1 MLLKY
6 KNKAKAWWAF
16 FLLSFICATAVS
28 FIKFNSMNLASSGH
42 WLYDLIEFEDKA
54 RFQDWN
60 DIVTAENSQFFTEF
74 CSDKEHLISDM
85 LFFSYA
91 TAPAYLIY
99 KALPLRGVD
108 FWILQRV
115 LHSVLGIAAVLLVFL
130 VADLCYGP
138 IVGFLASLFMVFCPQ
153 VWIAYNFDTAIQR
166 GFNLFFSLLCVYFFL
181 LSLRHTRWL
190 WLLFCGCAM
199 GLSLLFFHMGS
210 HMIPIII
217 FLFCVYKAFAE
228 RKRMAQGV
236 SEKEGIAKEQAY
248 FHISWTSLLPFFR
261 RGRSLPG
268 FAKSSW
274 MSFGIYFLLIVF
286 IAFSFAFVLNVMHTL
301 YFHLPSSPHAWFESY
316 FKKGSVAS
324 HTVENF
330 VILDKNRLLTNL
342 SEHIHGMFI
351 DGKTS
356 DWHYSMSPPGVPYI
370 HNYAISFF
378 FLIGLFLAFWRRR
391 DKDIFFLIWFLSFF
405 LIYSFLIVVRQKNI
419 LWETP
424 AIFILAASAVLEVA
438 AFIFRRIKL
447 FSEKI
452 WIIGLAAIM
461 AISSIATGSYY
472 IFSFLPAKNFYNAGS
487 QMGTYQMYQ
496 YFKKEGYTERT
507 TIAFTHPDVNLPIMM
522 TRLLTKR
529 EPKIVCL
536 FHYGLFHT
544 SKEEEWK
551 AVEKDL
557 LKTSDKIYYCFQY
570 YENGLGNN
578 YVTDEFWRT
587 LFEKV
592 HPELKPFEFKG
603 FDGKTIWRIYEVKG
617 DL

>member
-1 MLLKY
+1 MLSKISNGKRKWLV
-6 KNKAKAWWAF
+6 F
-16 FLLSFICATAVS
+16 FLLAFISMAAVN

-60 DIVTAENSQFFTEF
+60 DVVARENSQFFTEF
-74 CSDKEHLISDM
+74 CSDKNHLVSDM
-85 LFFSYA
+85 LFYSYA
-91 TAPAYLIY
+91 TFPAYLTY
-99 KALPLRGVD
+99 KMTPLRGPE
-108 FWILQRV
+108 FWILQRI
-115 LHSVLGIAAVLLVFL
+115 LNSVLGILAVLLIFL
-130 VADLCYGP
+130 IADLCYGP
-138 IVGFLASLFMVFCPQ
+138 LVGFLASMFAAFCPHI
-153 VWIAYNFDTAIQR
+153 WIAYNFDTAIQR
-166 GFNLFFSLLCVYFFL
+166 GFNFFFSLLFVYLFL
-181 LSLRHTRWL
+181 LSLKQTRRL
-190 WLLFCGCAM
+190 WTVLAACAM
-199 GLSLLFFHMGS
+199 GINFLFFHMGS
-210 HMIPIII
+210 HMMPIIVL
-217 FLFCVYKAFAE
+217 LFCIYKAIMDRHSFSQANL
-228 RKRMAQGV
+228 KKSHPS
-236 SEKEGIAKEQAY
+236 SEKESFRI
-248 FHISWTSLLPFFR
+248 FWPSLLKFSPGR
-261 RGRSLPG
+261 RLPR
-268 FAKSSW
+268 FTKSAW
-274 MSFGIYFLLIVF
+274 MSYLVYFLLIVL
-286 IAFSFAFVLNVMHTL
+286 IAITFAFLLNLFHTL
-301 YFHLPSSPHAWFESY
+301 YFHLPSTPQAWFESY

-324 HTVENF
+324 HTIENF
-330 VILDKNRLLTNL
+330 VLLDKNRLLTNL

-378 FLIGLFLAFWRRR
+378 FLIGLFLVFWRRR

-424 AIFILAASAVLEVA
+424 AIFILAASAVPEVA
-438 AFIFRRIKL
+438 AFIFKRIKL

-551 AVEKDL
+551 AVERDL
-557 LKTSDKIYYCFQY
+557 LKTGEKIYYCFQY

-578 YVTDEFWRT
+578 YVTDEFWRA

-592 HPELKPFEFKG
+592 HPELKPFEIKG
-603 FDGKTIWRIYEVKG
+603 FDGKTIWRVYELKG